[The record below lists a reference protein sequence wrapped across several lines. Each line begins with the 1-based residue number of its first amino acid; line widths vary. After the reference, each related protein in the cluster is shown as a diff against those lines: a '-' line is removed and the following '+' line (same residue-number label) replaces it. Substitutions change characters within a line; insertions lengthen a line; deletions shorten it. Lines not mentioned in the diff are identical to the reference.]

1 MTVPC
6 RRAHPR
12 PLALASAASITAGY
26 DAGPVLHDVSW
37 TLAGGE
43 VRVVVGGD
51 GAGKTTLLRVL
62 AGVLEPRSGC
72 VTRPDPRAIGFVPAG
87 PGCYL
92 DLTVDENLAFTAAA
106 YGIRRSLAARS
117 EPLLEA
123 TGLGGARDRLAGRLS
138 GGMRRKL
145 AFLLALLHDPELLV
159 LDEPTTGVDPVS
171 RVELWRLVAR
181 AAADGRAVA
190 VATTYLDEAER
201 AAEVLVLHEGRT
213 LLEGT
218 PDHVIGAIAGHV
230 VETQSPRDPSRA
242 WRRGATWREW
252 LDGEPDP
259 GGRVVEAD
267 LEDAVIV
274 AALHQERAR

>member
-1 MTVPC
+1 MTIPC
-6 RRAHPR
+6 RTAHPR
-12 PLALASAASITAGY
+12 PASVSSITAGY

-37 TLAGGE
+37 SLAGGE
-43 VRVVVGGD
+43 VRAVVGGD

-62 AGVLEPRSGC
+62 AGVLEPHSGR
-72 VTRPDPRAIGFVPAG
+72 VARPDPKAIGFVPAG
-87 PGCYL
+87 PGCYP

-106 YGIRRSLAARS
+106 YGIGRRALAARS
-117 EPLLEA
+117 EPLLRA

-145 AFLLALLHDPELLV
+145 ACTLALLHDPELLV

-218 PDHVIGAIAGHV
+218 PDAVIGAIAGHV
-230 VETQSPRDPSRA
+230 VETDSPADPSRA
-242 WRRGATWREW
+242 WRRGATRREW
-252 LDGEPDP
+252 LDGEPAP
-259 GGRVVEAD
+259 GARVVQAD

-274 AALHQERAR
+274 AALHQERSR